1 MPILEAKD
9 SSEIEN
15 IVTTTDKLFQYI
27 NEDSHADAMTKEALR
42 YRTALYEGYNELKY
56 RPLCADTALTVC
68 NTIKNTQM
76 DIRKLPGTALKN
88 QMTGEVIYTP
98 PLGEQTITELLSN
111 WEKFI
116 HQNDDLDP
124 LVKLAL
130 THYQFEA
137 IHPFTDG
144 NGRTGRVINI
154 LFLIEKNL
162 ITLPILYL
170 SRYIIKNRSD
180 YYSLLLNVTKEDDW
194 EPWILYML
202 SAIEHT
208 SKWTMHKI
216 NAIRELMEHASSHIK
231 NQHSDIY
238 SYELL
243 QCIFEQPYCR
253 IKNLVDKNIARRQTA
268 SNYLKKSFDINI
280 LKEIQVGREKLFVNY
295 NLINLMSDDQNRFE
309 QYPSHS

>member
-1 MPILEAKD
+1 M
-9 SSEIEN
+9 
-15 IVTTTDKLFQYI
+15 
-27 NEDSHADAMTKEALR
+27 
-42 YRTALYEGYNELKY
+42 
-56 RPLCADTALTVC
+56 
-68 NTIKNTQM
+68 
-76 DIRKLPGTALKN
+76 
-88 QMTGEVIYTP
+88 
-98 PLGEQTITELLSN
+98 
-111 WEKFI
+111 
-116 HQNDDLDP
+116 
-124 LVKLAL
+124 
-130 THYQFEA
+130 
-137 IHPFTDG
+137 
-144 NGRTGRVINI
+144 
-154 LFLIEKNL
+154 

-180 YYSLLLNVTKEDDW
+180 YYSLLLNVTKEGDW

-202 SAIEHT
+202 SAVEHT

-268 SNYLKKSFDINI
+268 SDYLKKLCDINL

-309 QYPSHS
+309 QYPNYR